1 MSSSP
6 ANERDTVARDVVV
19 RGLVQ
24 GVFFRD
30 STRRL
35 ALDAGVTGWVGNE
48 PDGSVRAVLEGPRVR
63 VEELLS
69 WMREGPRDA
78 VVEDLQVTETEVTG
92 RSRFEVR

>member
-1 MSSSP
+1 MSP
-6 ANERDTVARDVVV
+6 PARDGDTIARTVVV

-35 ALDAGVTGWVGNE
+35 ALDAGVSGWVGNE
-48 PDGSVRAVLEGPRVR
+48 PDGSVRAVLEGPRRR
-63 VEELLS
+63 VEELLE

-78 VVEDLQVTETEVTG
+78 IVEDVQVAETEVTG
-92 RSRFEVR
+92 RHRFEVR

>member
-1 MSSSP
+1 MNP
-6 ANERDTVARDVVV
+6 ADRGDTVARMVVV

-48 PDGSVRAVLEGPRVR
+48 PDGSVRAVLEGPPAR
-63 VEELLS
+63 VEELLA

-78 VVEDLQVTETEVTG
+78 VVEDVQVTEIGVTG

>member
-1 MSSSP
+1 MSASP
-6 ANERDTVARDVVV
+6 DTVARMVEV

-35 ALDAGVTGWVGNE
+35 AVDAGITGWVGNE
-48 PDGSVRAVLEGPRVR
+48 PDGSVRALLEGPRPR
-63 VEELLS
+63 VEELVA

-78 VVEDLQVTETEVTG
+78 VVEDVQVSDAEVTG

>member
-1 MSSSP
+1 MSSS
-6 ANERDTVARDVVV
+6 ADTVARMVVV

-35 ALDAGVTGWVGNE
+35 ALDAGVTGWVANE
-48 PDGSVRAVLEGPRVR
+48 PDGSVRALLEGPRPR
-63 VEELLS
+63 VEELVA

-78 VVEDLQVTETEVTG
+78 VVEDVQVSDAEATG
-92 RSRFEVR
+92 RRRFEVR